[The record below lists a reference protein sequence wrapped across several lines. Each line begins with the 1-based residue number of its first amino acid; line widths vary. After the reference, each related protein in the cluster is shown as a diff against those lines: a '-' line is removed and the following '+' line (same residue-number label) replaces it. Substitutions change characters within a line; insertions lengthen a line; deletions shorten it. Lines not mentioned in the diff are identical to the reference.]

1 MYTPGFRG
9 TAASRVENV
18 RGSAG
23 NIKTRCSVL
32 DLFSRGR
39 LSRITHYLV
48 QKIGFV
54 FLIQEERTQRF

>member
-23 NIKTRCSVL
+23 NLKTRCPVL
-32 DLFSRGR
+32 GPFGQGR
-39 LSRITHYLV
+39 LFRVTHYLV
-48 QKIGFV
+48 QKVGFV
-54 FLIQEERTQRF
+54 LLE